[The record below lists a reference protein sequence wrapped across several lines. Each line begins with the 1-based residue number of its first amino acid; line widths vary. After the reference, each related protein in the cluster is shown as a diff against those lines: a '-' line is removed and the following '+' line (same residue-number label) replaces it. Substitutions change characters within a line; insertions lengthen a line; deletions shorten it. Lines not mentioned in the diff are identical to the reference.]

1 MICSSETL
9 EKNRMAAERDVLI
22 SILKLTN
29 DGPIA
34 EEVVAED
41 VNVPVSV
48 TNKLLRGF
56 REIGLIAGEDGVIEV
71 SSNQRVKLAIH
82 AIILGTDMERAC
94 KVLEWKEF
102 ENFAAA
108 AFEVNN
114 FDVKRRFRFKAARR
128 KWEIDVL
135 AYSEPYIVCV
145 DCKRWRRGWGK
156 SAIKRIVEAQTLRT
170 KVLAEVLPSLQ
181 KKIQLNGWTIA
192 TLLPVIISLFPG
204 PAKFFE
210 NVPVVP
216 ILQLQNFIDKLPG
229 HLSTLMHFQATLG
242 PKLPN
247 YFNNES

>member
-1 MICSSETL
+1 MR
-9 EKNRMAAERDVLI
+9 KDRMAAERDVLI

-29 DGPIA
+29 DGAVA
-34 EEVVAED
+34 EEVVAGD

-56 REIGLIAGEDGVIEV
+56 REIGLIEGEDEVIEV

-82 AIILGTDMERAC
+82 AFNLGTNIERVC

-108 AFEVNN
+108 AFEANN
-114 FDVKRRFRFKAARR
+114 FAVKRRFRFKAAGRR
-128 KWEIDVL
+128 WEIDVL
-135 AYSEPYIVCV
+135 AYSEPYMVCV

-170 KVLAEVLPSLQ
+170 KVLADALPFLHRR
-181 KKIQLNGWTIA
+181 IQLNGWTQA

-204 PAKFFE
+204 PEKFFK

-216 ILQLQNFIDKLPG
+216 ILQLQNFVDRLPG
-229 HLSTLMHFQATLG
+229 HITTLTHFQATLG
-242 PKLPN
+242 PELPN
-247 YFNNES
+247 YFNGES